1 MPGKRKRS
9 NKRTTRGRAK
19 RAATATNGAAT
30 ANKAPTAT
38 TWAGTKAKVNTLTGK
53 GKFDPKIPIDHAD
66 DEGDDDLIWAD
77 PPTALID
84 RLEEKPQQITSD
96 CLQMNALGILRL
108 FESDVIQHVIKQQ
121 LRSEHMSN
129 LLARQITY
137 QEEGKRGAQRS
148 TVNRLAKSSLLGRDP
163 SGEHP
168 IPEEMWDN
176 GELTEQGVLLR
187 DVQDIVWDY
196 LRVHLPRILTK
207 EILDRVEAQEGLYK
221 EFPELRETLG
231 FPL

>member
-9 NKRTTRGRAK
+9 NKRTGRGRAK
-19 RAATATNGAAT
+19 RAATATSGAAA

-53 GKFDPKIPIDHAD
+53 GKFDPKIPIDYAD

-77 PPTALID
+77 PPTALIE

-108 FESDVIQHVIKQQ
+108 FESDVTQHVIKQQ

-137 QEEGKRGAQRS
+137 QEEGK
-148 TVNRLAKSSLLGRDP
+148 
-163 SGEHP
+163 
-168 IPEEMWDN
+168 
-176 GELTEQGVLLR
+176 
-187 DVQDIVWDY
+187 
-196 LRVHLPRILTK
+196 
-207 EILDRVEAQEGLYK
+207 
-221 EFPELRETLG
+221 
-231 FPL
+231 